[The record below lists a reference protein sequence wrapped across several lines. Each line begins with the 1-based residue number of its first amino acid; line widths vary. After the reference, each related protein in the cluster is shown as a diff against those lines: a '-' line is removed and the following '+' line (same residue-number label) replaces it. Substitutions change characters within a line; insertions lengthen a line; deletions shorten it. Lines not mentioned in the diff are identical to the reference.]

1 MRAMNRLHM
10 GITEE
15 TLRNGGSLKTNNK
28 MITGIKCLLYIKDSN
43 VNVTVDNNLEKK
55 SSKCCRK
62 TLHQRVQRPE

>member
-55 SSKCCRK
+55 
-62 TLHQRVQRPE
+62 L